1 MKFIKEKGYES
12 DYETDIGDKYCR
24 ICKKRIKK
32 FRKSQNI
39 NKLKLLTDLLSS
51 FTIN

>member
-12 DYETDIGDKYCR
+12 DYETDISDKYCR

-32 FRKSQNI
+32 FRKSQNT
-39 NKLKLLTDLLSS
+39 KKVKLLIDLFSS